1 MTTSSSA
8 AFGRHGGNGGHRWYP
23 HELETVEHVLNAPR
37 VHATLD
43 PPVAKILA
51 SLDVRPETV
60 WVNTAGQGL
69 NKNKPPRRVGS
80 TSLVE
85 KNEQRHRW
93 VVDVDVHPGDGG
105 RVDRTADQILGA
117 LERAW
122 IVDEEDEVVGGAGG
136 NLDLDLDLDDDDVA
150 AVAAAQAQAQAQ
162 VVVVP
167 VPMEEA
173 PAPGTTT
180 THITKV
186 VVPVVDEPES
196 DVDNDANNINNNT
209 VYAHT
214 KRTYQPSNLVR
225 KRRHGFRARNATV
238 GGRRVLRRR
247 RAKGRRSLSA

>member
-1 MTTSSSA
+1 MGMTTSSSA
-8 AFGRHGGNGGHRWYP
+8 AFGRHGAGGNGGGGNGGHRWYP
-23 HELETVEHVLNAPR
+23 HELETTVEHVLNSPPR

-60 WVNTAGQGL
+60 WVNTAGPGR
-69 NKNKPPRRVGS
+69 NKPRRRVGS
-80 TSLVE
+80 ISE
-85 KNEQRHRW
+85 EDEQHRW
-93 VVDVDVHPGDGG
+93 VVDVDVHPDARDGG
-105 RVDRTADQILGA
+105 SVDRTADQILGA

-122 IVDEEDEVVGGAGG
+122 IVNEDEVVGGIVGG
-136 NLDLDLDLDDDDVA
+136 EED
-150 AVAAAQAQAQAQ
+150 AAAAAAQ

-167 VPMEEA
+167 ME
-173 PAPGTTT
+173 APGTS
-180 THITKV
+180 THTEV
-186 VVPVVDEPES
+186 VVPVVEPES
-196 DVDNDANNINNNT
+196 DTTVDNANNT

-225 KRRHGFRARNATV
+225 KRRHGFRSRNATV